1 MRIEQHHN
9 EPLIRE
15 VFEAVLV
22 YRPALQKTLAFD
34 EDEEEGPDIRELG
47 DAIIKSY
54 PWPIGVEIRRLLSA
68 SCRSLNRHRLDQLLK
83 TAERSC
89 QFVSFVLLAQVF
101 DQAQKN
107 KPTLPESLKSQLRK
121 RIEQVTF
128 GNLAWLLR
136 ELPKAMEACGIDP
149 FVEGLD
155 AALDK
160 QLLSKVDA
168 LTTWR
173 NEIAHYQ
180 VNLPAEEIEK
190 KCLEVQE
197 ALIHIL
203 RGFACLTAY
212 RLLAISQIQVI
223 KLRSEEPKFLHVINL
238 LNSSDSDFKGRSV
251 EETEFTDSHAVVLT
265 KSIKSLRDFLNL
277 SPLVID
283 THSEV
288 IDSRE
293 KFNLKKD
300 IFLYSKYR
308 DGQLFFV
315 GTETTEKCDLRPLTN
330 YKALVSEYEL
340 MLELLTS

>member
-1 MRIEQHHN
+1 MSNEQHHN

-15 VFEAVLV
+15 VFEALLAH
-22 YRPALQKTLAFD
+22 RPTLQKVMVYD

-54 PWPIGVEIRRLLSA
+54 PWPIGIEVRRLLSA
-68 SCRSLNRHRLDQLLK
+68 SCRHLNRHRLDQLLK

-89 QFVSFVLLAQVF
+89 QFVSFVLLSQLF
-101 DQAQKN
+101 DHAQKTELVVSEGF
-107 KPTLPESLKSQLRK
+107 KQQLRQ
-121 RIEQVTF
+121 RAEQVSF

-136 ELPKAMEACGIDP
+136 ELPKVMELNGIKS
-149 FVEGLD
+149 FVEGLGKE
-155 AALDK
+155 LNK
-160 QLLSKVDA
+160 KLLSNVDS

-180 VNLPAEEIEK
+180 VNMPADEIER
-190 KCLEVQE
+190 KCLVVQE
-197 ALIHIL
+197 ALTHIL
-203 RGFACLTAY
+203 CGFACLAAY
-212 RLLAISQIQVI
+212 RLLAISEIQVI
-223 KLRSEEPKFLHVINL
+223 KLRSEDPKFVHVINL
-238 LNSSDSDFKGRSV
+238 LNSSDSDFKGRSI
-251 EETEFTDSHAVVLT
+251 EETEFTDSHAVVMT
-265 KSIKSLRDFLNL
+265 KNLKSLRHFLNL

-308 DGQLFFV
+308 NNQLSYV

-330 YKALVSEYEL
+330 YGALVSEYEL
-340 MLELLTS
+340 MLELLTK